1 MQGGWGKSAA
11 KDFTIT
17 RSNKISVNIKYYCR
31 LSCPEIVPGNYLSN
45 TKLNVLS
52 ILF

>member
-17 RSNKISVNIKYYCR
+17 RLNKILVNMKYYCSSE
-31 LSCPEIVPGNYLSN
+31 LPGNSPRMLFLSH
-45 TKLNVLS
+45 
-52 ILF
+52 